1 MWLRECQHFCRESLW
16 CHNKGITLDDHRR
29 SHSHTITWESFVR
42 RCLWDRFSSRVENS
56 SPWLKQVQT
65 RWIAATIFDRLFEK
79 WLFLNLVFVF
89 NFVRFIASVWL
100 CLFMKKEKVFVAGES
115 SLCKVGRFIWAC
127 GEFASENFKI
137 IWFSG
142 RNWLPKWKKLTLWNA
157 QPFSVYRFRVIDAWT
172 SSRNHDENYNW
183 KKCIIHSREHMHHM
197 PTWGARSVCDN
208 VGKYNPTFQLLFLFA
223 ILSALVD
230 NLSVVIAWLMAIA
243 EISFGKTIRRR
254 SFRVF
259 AI

>member
-42 RCLWDRFSSRVENS
+42 RCLWDRFSPRVENS

-100 CLFMKKEKVFVAGES
+100 CLFMKKEKVFVAGNS
-115 SLCKVGRFIWAC
+115 SLCKIGRFIWAC
-127 GEFASENFKI
+127 GEFASENFKN

-142 RNWLPKWKKLTLWNA
+142 RNWLPKWK
-157 QPFSVYRFRVIDAWT
+157 
-172 SSRNHDENYNW
+172 SSRCEMPNYFQCIGFAWSTREQVLETTTKIIIERNALFIQDSTCTHAHLGSA
-183 KKCIIHSREHMHHM
+183 KCL
-197 PTWGARSVCDN
+197 W
-208 VGKYNPTFQLLFLFA
+208 
-223 ILSALVD
+223 
-230 NLSVVIAWLMAIA
+230 
-243 EISFGKTIRRR
+243 
-254 SFRVF
+254 
-259 AI
+259 